1 MGLRMET
8 FRSIRFGSRI
18 RGLPRKYIEKD
29 QFSLWLSEINYY
41 LALLF
46 AIHSPKVSI
55 SQKIP
60 LTTVANALLDLLGR
74 SAHIGKSRVTS
85 SVYRSLVSTFL

>member
-1 MGLRMET
+1 M
-8 FRSIRFGSRI
+8 
-18 RGLPRKYIEKD
+18 
-29 QFSLWLSEINYY
+29 
-41 LALLF
+41 
-46 AIHSPKVSI
+46 

-85 SVYRSLVSTFL
+85 SVYGSLVPTFLSGRGSSIEPLRTSFCLFRHSVS